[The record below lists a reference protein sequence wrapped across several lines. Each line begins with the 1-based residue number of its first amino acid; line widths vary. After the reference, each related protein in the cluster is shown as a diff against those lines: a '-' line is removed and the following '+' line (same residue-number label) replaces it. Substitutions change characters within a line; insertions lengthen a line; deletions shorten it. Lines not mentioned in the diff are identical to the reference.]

1 MTDRPTDRRTDR
13 IMRNHAWNNVDLD
26 IIRPCKVKG
35 PIQGKHFQG
44 SLESIGSVKELNLHS
59 NVQASQADWHRH
71 FPWYTWRPGML
82 SREELVKFL
91 ASHEVPLEHKLVD
104 TFLYPPLDRDIR
116 SRYMIMSLSHKNIQ
130 REKLKRE
137 TVTFF
142 DNVTTKLSSINASTH
157 MVTF

>member
-1 MTDRPTDRRTDR
+1 
-13 IMRNHAWNNVDLD
+13 
-26 IIRPCKVKG
+26 
-35 PIQGKHFQG
+35 
-44 SLESIGSVKELNLHS
+44 
-59 NVQASQADWHRH
+59 
-71 FPWYTWRPGML
+71 ML

-157 MVTF
+157 MVTFKCCNVMFLIV